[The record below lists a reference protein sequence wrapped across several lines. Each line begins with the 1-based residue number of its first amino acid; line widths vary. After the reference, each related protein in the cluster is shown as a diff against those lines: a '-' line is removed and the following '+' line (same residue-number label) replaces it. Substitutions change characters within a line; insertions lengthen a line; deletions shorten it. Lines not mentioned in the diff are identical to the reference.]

1 MDIQEFSDATIEK
14 FVDRG
19 FIKQFADFFTLP
31 WYKDEIIQMEGF
43 GEKSYQ
49 KLVDAAN
56 EARHTSFV
64 PFITALGIPGIGKG
78 QAKLLNKEFSGNAM
92 RFFRAAYNRK
102 SFCSIDGI
110 GEVLEDNIWKWANE
124 YLGWMPCED
133 PSTDR
138 SKIHG
143 VNWEIVEL
151 IKQLDFVQEN
161 ASAGN
166 TLSGMTFVITGSLN
180 HYDNRDAL
188 VSVIEQ
194 NGGKVSGSVS
204 AKTTYLI
211 NNDVESTSGKNKKA
225 KEIGV
230 KIISEED
237 FMNFLV

>member
-1 MDIQEFSDATIEK
+1 MDIQGFSDATIEK

-49 KLVDAAN
+49 KLVNAAN

-64 PFITALGIPGIGKG
+64 PLIIGKG
-78 QAKLLNKEFSGNAM
+78 QAKLLNKEFSGNVM
-92 RFFRAAYNRK
+92 MFFRAAYNRK

-124 YLGWMPCED
+124 YLGWIPFKD

-166 TLSGMTFVITGSLN
+166 ALSGMTFVITGSLN

-211 NNDVESTSGKNKKA
+211 NNDVESTSVKNKKA

-237 FMNFLV
+237 FMNLLV